1 MDTEVETFTVDGLAP
16 LISIKAADGSAPNL
30 TPTIGIGEEYS
41 VSLDDAQSLCTL
53 SGDIT

>member
-1 MDTEVETFTVDGLAP
+1 VDTEVETFTVDGLAP